1 MYLKEED
8 LDDDFESDEQLAYE
22 HCSAHNLNLVI
33 GDGINA
39 LDETFTDFLNK
50 VTKDIVGKSKMS
62 SIIAE
67 ELRKFYKNFVKN
79 ALLGGTLIYL
89 LQIK

>member
-1 MYLKEED
+1 M
-8 LDDDFESDEQLAYE
+8 DDDFESDEQLAYE

-39 LDETFTDFLNK
+39 LDETFTDLLNK

-67 ELRKFYKNFVKN
+67 ELRKFDIKLCQKCTTRWNTYLFV
-79 ALLGGTLIYL
+79 TR
-89 LQIK
+89 